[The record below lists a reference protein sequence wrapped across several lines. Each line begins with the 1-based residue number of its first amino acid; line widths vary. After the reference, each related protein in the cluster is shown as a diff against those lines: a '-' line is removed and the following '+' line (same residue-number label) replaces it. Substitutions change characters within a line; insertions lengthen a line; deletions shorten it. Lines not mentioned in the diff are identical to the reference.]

1 MQGGVGKGGGGRRQ
15 HLLGG
20 SAAQGHDE
28 RNQRDPL
35 PAGQAQE
42 DPDRAHLRARARRE
56 WLLLD
61 RGPGNGVRRGGVRTI
76 CANGAGFMLSK

>member
-1 MQGGVGKGGGGRRQ
+1 MGAGGREGQ
-15 HLLGG
+15 DLLGG

-56 WLLLD
+56 CSA
-61 RGPGNGVRRGGVRTI
+61 PTEHGGVGGSRTI
-76 CANGAGFMLSK
+76 CAKGAGFMLSK